1 MDTGLQTAAA
11 DRMLAVSAADRM
23 LAVSAPDY
31 KVCAGD
37 TFLLA
42 YMAGSAAVEYPI
54 QLDASYMLRISNLG
68 NVNVRGKT
76 FLEVKKIVEDTVT
89 KNYPFSG
96 VQFTLTAPARFYVTV
111 KGEVTQAQQIATWGM
126 ARLDSVIESV
136 LTDYSSTRDITIT
149 SAGGESNTYDLF
161 KALRGGDMTQNP
173 YMSPGDVITV
183 NRLSRLCTVTGAV
196 ERPGTYE
203 LLEGET
209 LADLIEY
216 YGGGFAEDA
225 DRKSL
230 SVTRHPDTSVTGEI
244 PDSIFYVDFTQ
255 LNESSMPA
263 LDHLDEIEVSSIA
276 RLKPVLF
283 IEGAVLEIEDQQDDD
298 LTQQVY
304 DPGASGRITTFFTEG
319 EDYATII
326 RRMSGIFLDTA
337 DMAKAYIVRRGSVIP
352 LNIDSILYD
361 TEYLTG
367 IIAESYDSVIVP
379 FRLFYV
385 NVAGAVQN
393 PGRFPYIPDRTWD
406 YYIGLAGGFD
416 KTRNSFDSIEI
427 IGSDGTEYAKDD
439 YIQPET
445 TITAKTN
452 AFLYYFNQYAVP
464 VTTLLSIAS
473 TLLMFYNTIN

>member
-1 MDTGLQTAAA
+1 
-11 DRMLAVSAADRM
+11 M

-37 TFLLA
+37 TYLLA
-42 YMAGSAAVEYPI
+42 YMAGTAAVEYSM

-68 NVNVRGKT
+68 NINVRGKT
-76 FLEVKKIVEDTVT
+76 FLEVKEIVEATVT

-96 VQFTLTAPARFYVTV
+96 VQFSLITPAQFYVTV
-111 KGEVTQAQQIATWGM
+111 KGEVTSAQQISTWGM
-126 ARLDSVIESV
+126 ARLDSVVSAV

-149 SAGGESNTYDLF
+149 SATGESRTYDLF

-173 YMSPGDVITV
+173 YMSPGDVITI
-183 NRLSRLCTVTGAV
+183 NRLSRLCTITGAV

-216 YGGGFAEDA
+216 YGGGFAENA
-225 DRKSL
+225 DRRSI
-230 SVTRHPDTSVTGEI
+230 SITRHPDTSVTGEI
-244 PDSIFYVDFTQ
+244 PDSIFYLDFTQ
-255 LNESSMPA
+255 LEESSMPE
-263 LDHLDEIEVSSIA
+263 LDHLDAVDVSSIV
-276 RLKPVLF
+276 RLRPVLF
-283 IEGAVLEIEDQQDDD
+283 IEGAVAETAEEGAQQSNS
-298 LTQQVY
+298 
-304 DPGASGRITTFFTEG
+304 SGSSGKVTTFFTEG

-326 RRMSGIFLDTA
+326 RRVSGIFLDTS

-367 IIAESYDSVIVP
+367 IIAESYDSVVVP

-385 NVAGAVQN
+385 NVAGAVVA

-406 YYIGLAGGFD
+406 YYIGLAGGFN
-416 KTRNSFDSIEI
+416 KELNSWDSIDI
-427 IGSDGTEYAKDD
+427 VGSDGTEYTKDD

-452 AFLYYFNQYAVP
+452 SFLYYFNRYAVP